1 MCAPSNG
8 ALDEIVGRLLAT
20 GLTDSRGRLY
30 TPKLVRVG
38 VSVHHSVAAVSLERL
53 VAERMERAAQVQ
65 NGSQQCTPNDPAN
78 RKWHAW
84 SRNGS
89 HAEAAC
95 CGAHGEG
102 PGAESATYSRPCNVS
117 ARSVLLQHQTRIRRA
132 VHSTGWV
139 CPS

>member
-1 MCAPSNG
+1 MPQHLALQDRPHLLVCAPSNG

-65 NGSQQCTPNDPAN
+65 
-78 RKWHAW
+78 
-84 SRNGS
+84 RNS
-89 HAEAAC
+89 IT
-95 CGAHGEG
+95 
-102 PGAESATYSRPCNVS
+102 ATLIP
-117 ARSVLLQHQTRIRRA
+117 
-132 VHSTGWV
+132 
-139 CPS
+139 

>member
-30 TPKLVRVG
+30 MPKLVRVG

-65 NGSQQCTPNDPAN
+65 GETQSYTFIKACGPSIGMPVCT
-78 RKWHAW
+78 
-84 SRNGS
+84 
-89 HAEAAC
+89 AAVTLRLL
-95 CGAHGEG
+95 
-102 PGAESATYSRPCNVS
+102 GAEHIERASQGCTQPCSRPRTMHVYCTAS
-117 ARSVLLQHQTRIRRA
+117 TDESFGSVLY
-132 VHSTGWV
+132 
-139 CPS
+139 